1 MKGNRKFLLTM
12 GLTSLAVLNLNV
24 QVDAKEGTS
33 KDKSP
38 KIQNIE
44 VDHRNYDKKASKVKE
59 EATKSS
65 SAAMDYINSLEG
77 KGWDFDGAYGL
88 TIA

>member
-1 MKGNRKFLLTM
+1 MKGNRKFLLAM
-12 GLTSLAVLNLNV
+12 ALTSLAILNLNAP
-24 QVDAKEGTS
+24 VDAKENAS

-38 KIQNIE
+38 KKQNIE
-44 VDHRNYDKKASKVKE
+44 VDYRNYDKKSSKIKE

-65 SAAMDYINSLEG
+65 TAAINYINSLEG